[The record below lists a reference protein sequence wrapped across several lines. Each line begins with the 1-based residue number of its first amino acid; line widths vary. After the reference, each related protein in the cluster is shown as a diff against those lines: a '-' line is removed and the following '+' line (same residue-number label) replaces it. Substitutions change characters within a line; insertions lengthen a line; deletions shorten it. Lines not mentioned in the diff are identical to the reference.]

1 MYRTRL
7 TALGLALSLL
17 LVAANAS
24 SASDPNSPTVFAALS
39 DWGGTGAAPFTT
51 PAQLA
56 LASALANVS
65 EANDVQFVL
74 SAGNNFLP
82 AGLPLVRRVPLRL
95 SCCWHVLTRLTVP
108 GGRRLGADAGA
119 VVLHL
124 DGGVQGARCALV
136 PGGRLC

>member
-1 MYRTRL
+1 MWGIKQ
-7 TALGLALSLL
+7 AASGLALSLL

-39 DWGGTGAAPFTT
+39 DWGGTGVAPFTK

-56 LASALANVS
+56 VASALANVS

-82 AGLPLVRRVPLRL
+82 AGLPLVRPASWRL
-95 SCCWHVLTRLTVP
+95 SCCR
-108 GGRRLGADAGA
+108 
-119 VVLHL
+119 
-124 DGGVQGARCALV
+124 QF
-136 PGGRLC
+136 